1 MSSRELT
8 HIEIDFLAKGL
19 NFFITFKAPPNK
31 DIATIEDAVK
41 DPEKEEAYMICA
53 KISLALQNFKL
64 PKDNLP
70 KDMCK
75 ALNDLQS
82 GMSMYVWII

>member
-19 NFFITFKAPPNK
+19 NFFINFKAPPNK

-41 DPEKEEAYMICA
+41 DPEKEHF
-53 KISLALQNFKL
+53 KIPNFL
-64 PKDNLP
+64 N
-70 KDMCK
+70 MCK

-82 GMSMYVWII
+82 GMSVHVWII